1 MITPMAH
8 DVVREREITLPVAL
22 CLPDGRLNLSAV
34 GWTRHPLHRTDL
46 RGWGRTKRWEYWGL
60 MTPRHVV
67 GVTVSSLDY
76 AAVHQVW
83 ILDRRTGT
91 EIDDG
96 AVVPLGRGTVLPASL
111 GGGAARARAR
121 GLEIDLEDAVTNET
135 GSGDGVASAAGTST
149 AGTST
154 AGTSAAGPSAAGP
167 GAAGTTDGGT
177 RIRVRT
183 SRVETDVV
191 AAARPGHE
199 ALGVVV
205 RWSDRLFQYT
215 VKDVARPLT
224 GTITVDGERHEIPVD
239 EAWAVL
245 DHGRGRW
252 PYSMTWNWGAGSGR
266 VEGRVVGVQVGGRWT
281 DGTGSTENALLLD
294 GRLHKNSDELVWGY
308 DRTDWLAPWRVH
320 DRDRARI
327 DLTFTPFHERVAR
340 TNLLVVAG
348 ETHQCFGTWTGWMTT
363 DTGER
368 VTVDGVE
375 GWAEEARNRW

>member
-1 MITPMAH
+1 MINRVPDA
-8 DVVREREITLPVAL
+8 VVREREITTPTAL
-22 CLPDGRLNLSAV
+22 CLPDGRLDRGAV
-34 GWTRHPLHRTDL
+34 GWSRHPLHRTNL
-46 RGWGRTKRWEYWGL
+46 RGWGRNKRWEYWGL
-60 MTPRHVV
+60 MTPTHVV
-67 GVTVSSLDY
+67 GLTVSSLDY
-76 AAVHQVW
+76 VAVHQVW
-83 ILDRRTGT
+83 VLDRQRGT

-96 AVVPLGRGTVLPASL
+96 AVVLLGRGTVLPESL

-121 GLEIDLEDAVTNET
+121 GLSIDIE
-135 GSGDGVASAAGTST
+135 GAGTSRT
-149 AGTST
+149 GTSRTGTSRTGTSRAGTSSDT
-154 AGTSAAGPSAAGP
+154 ARGPATSGPAVDA
-167 GAAGTTDGGT
+167 GT

-183 SRVETDVV
+183 RRVELDVV
-191 AAARPGHE
+191 AASPPGHE

-205 RWSDRLFQYT
+205 PWDDRRFQYT

-224 GTITVDGERHEIPVD
+224 GTMTVDGDSTQVSAG
-239 EAWAVL
+239 AWGVL

-266 VEGRVVGVQVGGRWT
+266 VGGHVVGVQVGGRWT

-294 GRLHKNSDELVWGY
+294 GRLHKNSDALVWQY

-320 DRDRARI
+320 DPDRARV

-368 VTVDGVE
+368 VRVDGVE

>member
-1 MITPMAH
+1 MITHMAD
-8 DVVREREITLPVAL
+8 DVAPEREITAPVAL
-22 CLPDGRLNLSAV
+22 CLPDGRLNPSAV

-60 MTPRHVV
+60 MTPGHVV

-83 ILDRRTGT
+83 LLDRRTGT
-91 EIDDG
+91 VIDDG
-96 AVVPLGRGTVLPASL
+96 AVVPFGRGTVLPASL

-121 GLEIDLEDAVTNET
+121 GLAIDIEDAVAPTGVRDRGTGHPGTDNPGAG
-135 GSGDGVASAAGTST
+135 GSGAGD
-149 AGTST
+149 
-154 AGTSAAGPSAAGP
+154 P
-167 GAAGTTDGGT
+167 GT

-183 SRVETDVV
+183 ARVEVDVV
-191 AAARPGHE
+191 AAAAPGHE

-205 RWSDRLFQYT
+205 PWSDRRFQYT
-215 VKDVARPLT
+215 VKDLARPLA
-224 GTITVDGERHEIPVD
+224 GTITVDGERSEVPPG
-239 EAWAVL
+239 EGWGVL

-266 VEGRVVGVQVGGRWT
+266 VDGRVVGVQVGGRWT

-294 GRLHKNSDELVWGY
+294 GRLHKNSDDLVWEY
-308 DRTDWLAPWRVH
+308 DRSDWRAPWRVH
-320 DRDRARI
+320 DRDRARV
-327 DLTFTPFHERVAR
+327 DLTLTPFHERVAR
-340 TNLLVVAG
+340 TNLLVLEG